1 MVERTGRLTGS
12 IAFGVL
18 LMFVASA
25 SGDAKVT
32 PQRVWQSAYMGGPS
46 QARRLTIKRDGATL
60 MTLEVPVGV
69 YLSVQADRSTG
80 DDSKGG
86 RVGYHGDVRIRTRID
101 ELGPTYRG
109 VVDIDDYLSAAP
121 LVLTVRRA
129 DVFIDRVIMK

>member
-1 MVERTGRLTGS
+1 MLQRTGRLTGFV
-12 IAFGVL
+12 AFGVL
-18 LMFVASA
+18 LIFVASA
-25 SGDAKVT
+25 SGDARVM

-46 QARRLTIKRDGATL
+46 EARRLTIKRDGATL
-60 MTLEVPVGV
+60 MTLETPIGV

-109 VVDIDDYLSAAP
+109 SVDIDDYLSSAP
-121 LVLTVRRA
+121 LVLTIRRA